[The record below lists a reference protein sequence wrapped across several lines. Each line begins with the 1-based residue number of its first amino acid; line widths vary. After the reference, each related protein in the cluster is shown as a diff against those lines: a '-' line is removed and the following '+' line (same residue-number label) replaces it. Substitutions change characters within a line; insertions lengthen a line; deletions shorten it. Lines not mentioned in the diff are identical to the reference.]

1 MATLTTSYQMLAQKY
16 LGNSYGNLYVRVYAK
31 YTEQDIANNRTK
43 VQYEARAYFSGS
55 YIYDASGAGK
65 ISGTSATSVSG
76 SCTKP
81 TEGET
86 VIATTTAAWV
96 THGSNGK
103 KSISAS
109 AYLNFPNW
117 GWSGTATGTADL
129 PAIPRQAVIN
139 SAQNFSDE
147 GNTTITYTNSAGSS
161 VSSLQAGISFDGTT
175 FQVTYRDVSKTGT
188 SYTFELTDAERT
200 ALRNACTTANS
211 RTVYFYLK
219 TVISG
224 TTYTN
229 KFAKTFSV
237 VNASPTLSATAKDT
251 NSTTTALT
259 GDANKIIKGFNTVSV
274 TATATALK
282 GATIKSYKIT
292 NGGKS
297 LTTSSGTFRNV
308 ESGTFVF
315 SVTDSRGNTTSVTL
329 EKTLINY
336 VVLTTNLSAG
346 MAVDDANGTIT
357 ATIKGKYFNGSFG
370 SKSNTLTVQYRY
382 KTIDGTYGSWTSA
395 TATKSGNTYT
405 ASVSITKL
413 DYKKKYVIQARATDK
428 LATIKSVEITLN
440 CLPVFDWGESNFN
453 FNVPVTFQEQN
464 IEKQGSYV
472 HYTVGESGVAGYINI
487 AQIVCKGDYAN
498 TPIILHVLQR
508 DAMKN
513 TYSIR
518 FMNDSSNDPS
528 ISAFT
533 YEGNRP
539 AYLVK
544 TDTST
549 WDLYIQKTDKYD
561 AVCVT
566 QLENSYYV
574 NSKFDITWKDTQ
586 VTDLPDG
593 YKESTNSTKYR
604 LSQILGT
611 TYKLETSVVAGSNWT
626 ISDPSAYLVGNT
638 LRLYFKGTRSSSL
651 ASGNVTNETVVTFTI
666 THNGKING
674 IYNVTSVN
682 GLIGGVVTFNTTD
695 TSISDDTL
703 SVSVMLTAAS
713 TAVTEVNTQI
723 ALPVTLNMDAYF

>member
-31 YTEQDIANNRTK
+31 YTERDIANNRTK

-147 GNTTITYTNSAGSS
+147 GNPTITYTNSAGSS

-175 FQVTYRDVSKTGT
+175 FQVAYRDVSKTGT

-229 KFAKTFSV
+229 KFSKTFSV

-292 NGGKS
+292 NGSRS
-297 LTTSSGTFRNV
+297 LTTSSGTFTNV

-315 SVTDSRGNTTSVTL
+315 SVIDSRGNTTTVTL
-329 EKTLINY
+329 IKTLINY
-336 VVLTTNLSAG
+336 VLLTANLSAN
-346 MAVDDANGTIT
+346 MTVDGTIT
-357 ATIKGKYFNGSFG
+357 ATVNGNYFNGSFG
-370 SKSNTLTVQYRY
+370 SVANTLTVQYRY
-382 KTIDGTYGSWTSA
+382 KTVGGTYGSWTSA
-395 TATKSGNTYT
+395 TATKNGNTYT
-405 ASVSITKL
+405 ANISITGL
-413 DYKKKYVIQARATDK
+413 DYKSKYIIQARAVDK
-428 LATIKSVEITLN
+428 LATIESRTITLN
-440 CLPVFDWGESNFN
+440 CLPVFDWGENDFN
-453 FNVPVTFQEQN
+453 FGVPVNFGGGILNGNKVLWSGAYHMSASETATLSESISSQAYGIVLVFSRYASDAAQN
-464 IEKQGSYV
+464 YHWQCFFVPKDQVTAHSGNGRSFLLTSGGSFDVMSAKYLYISNSKITGNDV
-472 HYTVGESGVAGYINI
+472 NTASGTGSGVTYNNSGY
-487 AQIVCKGDYAN
+487 
-498 TPIILHVLQR
+498 VLR
-508 DAMKN
+508 
-513 TYSIR
+513 
-518 FMNDSSNDPS
+518 
-528 ISAFT
+528 
-533 YEGNRP
+533 
-539 AYLVK
+539 
-544 TDTST
+544 
-549 WDLYIQKTDKYD
+549 
-561 AVCVT
+561 
-566 QLENSYYV
+566 YV
-574 NSKFDITWKDTQ
+574 
-586 VTDLPDG
+586 
-593 YKESTNSTKYR
+593 
-604 LSQILGT
+604 
-611 TYKLETSVVAGSNWT
+611 
-626 ISDPSAYLVGNT
+626 VG
-638 LRLYFKGTRSSSL
+638 
-651 ASGNVTNETVVTFTI
+651 V
-666 THNGKING
+666 
-674 IYNVTSVN
+674 
-682 GLIGGVVTFNTTD
+682 
-695 TSISDDTL
+695 
-703 SVSVMLTAAS
+703 
-713 TAVTEVNTQI
+713 
-723 ALPVTLNMDAYF
+723 

>member
-147 GNTTITYTNSAGSS
+147 GNPTITYTNSAGSS

-211 RTVYFYLK
+211 STVYFYLK

-229 KFAKTFSV
+229 KFSKTFSV

-292 NGGKS
+292 NGSRS
-297 LTTSSGTFRNV
+297 LTTSSGTFTNV

-315 SVTDSRGNTTSVTL
+315 SVIDSRGNTTSVTL

-346 MAVDDANGTIT
+346 MAVDNANGTIT

-428 LATIKSVEITLN
+428 LATIESVEITLN
-440 CLPVFDWGESNFN
+440 CLPVFDWGESDFN

-472 HYTVGESGVAGYINI
+472 HYTEGTAGVKGYVNI
-487 AQIVCKGDYAN
+487 ARITISKEYQDD
-498 TPIILHVLQR
+498 PICFHLLQR
-508 DAMKN
+508 VTKRNMI
-513 TYSIR
+513 TIR
-518 FMNDSSNDPS
+518 FASANNTDPDVEL
-528 ISAFT
+528 FT
-533 YEGNRP
+533 HQVTP
-539 AYLVK
+539 VYLAK
-544 TDTST
+544 ADTSV
-549 WDLYIQKTDKYD
+549 WDLYVLKSIEWDYICVSQFEQSTH
-561 AVCVT
+561 AVGVT
-566 QLENSYYV
+566 VEWCGELVS
-574 NSKFDITWKDTQ
+574 
-586 VTDLPDG
+586 DLPDG
-593 YKESTNSTKYR
+593 YVESVTSEGYRKGNSITVDIR
-604 LSQILGT
+604 T
-611 TYKLETSVVAGSNWT
+611 AG
-626 ISDPSAYLVGNT
+626 Y
-638 LRLYFKGTRSSSL
+638 
-651 ASGNVTNETVVTFTI
+651 VTNAMKEVHFIVP
-666 THNGKING
+666 
-674 IYNVTSVN
+674 
-682 GLIGGVVTFNTTD
+682 
-695 TSISDDTL
+695 L
-703 SVSVMLTAAS
+703 SKEIIVP
-713 TAVTEVNTQI
+713 TAVTAVSVDGFCLRQNNTYTHGSSATVYAKPSSYAAYIDDYGVRIVATFSTTTNAINNAPI
-723 ALPVTLNMDAYF
+723 AIHWSGTLTFS